1 MTIDRSE
8 ILNHFR
14 KNRGLLGIRSKLPV
28 RDEYMLSLLYTPGVA
43 EPCRHINKDTS
54 LALTYTIKGNT
65 VALLSDCSDAMFKRF
80 GPHGLIPFLE
90 SHALICREL
99 AAINAYPLTLDIDS
113 DDVFV
118 ETAVNLEPGIFG
130 IAVDYC
136 EFPRVLD
143 LLERI
148 QSQVDVP
155 VINIAGEVT
164 AALLLT
170 GFYNASRLLK
180 KKPEEMEILLYG
192 LNSATHALANLAQQS
207 SFSNLRLVD
216 PDGIGSSLKIES
228 ERTVPEGVQPH
239 IVVNACEEVPSN
251 LLSSLQRQNFVFDL
265 SSQDH
270 RSESVCH
277 YYHFWN
283 REVLSFHPLLIFP
296 GLFRG
301 MMDCCLA
308 EIPPHFFVKIAENV
322 ARLQDDAGLKEG
334 QIFPDPLDLK
344 IAPTVARTV
353 TQLAKD
359 AYPDRDFPAPETIY
373 QRAFEK
379 IYTGERPHAGSA
391 YLKRS
396 KRKKSSESLAKESL
410 ELHEQFRGAIE
421 VVAKLPLRD
430 EFMLKIISPPQVQV
444 PAEEILQDPL
454 KVFEYSS
461 KSNLVAVV
469 TDGSAVLGLGN
480 IGAEAALPVMEG
492 KCLLL
497 KTLAGVEGIPLCLR
511 SQDPDVIVRAV
522 AAFRP
527 VLGGVNLED
536 ISAPRCF
543 QIEDQL
549 REITDIPIFHDD
561 QHGTAVV
568 VLAGILNGARN
579 FDLKLGDLDIVING
593 AGASAIA
600 VTKLLLKVGVG
611 EVILCDTR
619 GAIYEGR
626 SEGMNDMKEKMSR
639 ITNRSKRK
647 GGLKEVIQ
655 GTKVFLG
662 LSVPDVLNQ
671 EMIRTMAK
679 DPLIY
684 ALANPNPEIM
694 PDEAQAAGAGL
705 VATGRSDF
713 KNQINNSLAFPGI
726 FRGALDVRAKNINDE
741 MKIAAAR
748 AIASLVSDRELRPDY
763 IIPPAL
769 DSRVPPQV
777 AAAVAKAALE
787 TGQARVLV
795 DPRVIRENTREFL
808 YGGRLDPVMGEP
820 L

>member
-54 LALTYTIKGNT
+54 LALNYTIKGNT

-270 RSESVCH
+270 RS
-277 YYHFWN
+277 
-283 REVLSFHPLLIFP
+283 
-296 GLFRG
+296 
-301 MMDCCLA
+301 
-308 EIPPHFFVKIAENV
+308 
-322 ARLQDDAGLKEG
+322 
-334 QIFPDPLDLK
+334 
-344 IAPTVARTV
+344 
-353 TQLAKD
+353 
-359 AYPDRDFPAPETIY
+359 
-373 QRAFEK
+373 
-379 IYTGERPHAGSA
+379 
-391 YLKRS
+391 
-396 KRKKSSESLAKESL
+396 
-410 ELHEQFRGAIE
+410 
-421 VVAKLPLRD
+421 
-430 EFMLKIISPPQVQV
+430 
-444 PAEEILQDPL
+444 
-454 KVFEYSS
+454 
-461 KSNLVAVV
+461 
-469 TDGSAVLGLGN
+469 
-480 IGAEAALPVMEG
+480 
-492 KCLLL
+492 
-497 KTLAGVEGIPLCLR
+497 
-511 SQDPDVIVRAV
+511 
-522 AAFRP
+522 
-527 VLGGVNLED
+527 
-536 ISAPRCF
+536 
-543 QIEDQL
+543 
-549 REITDIPIFHDD
+549 
-561 QHGTAVV
+561 
-568 VLAGILNGARN
+568 
-579 FDLKLGDLDIVING
+579 
-593 AGASAIA
+593 
-600 VTKLLLKVGVG
+600 
-611 EVILCDTR
+611 
-619 GAIYEGR
+619 
-626 SEGMNDMKEKMSR
+626 
-639 ITNRSKRK
+639 
-647 GGLKEVIQ
+647 
-655 GTKVFLG
+655 
-662 LSVPDVLNQ
+662 
-671 EMIRTMAK
+671 
-679 DPLIY
+679 
-684 ALANPNPEIM
+684 
-694 PDEAQAAGAGL
+694 
-705 VATGRSDF
+705 
-713 KNQINNSLAFPGI
+713 
-726 FRGALDVRAKNINDE
+726 
-741 MKIAAAR
+741 
-748 AIASLVSDRELRPDY
+748 
-763 IIPPAL
+763 
-769 DSRVPPQV
+769 
-777 AAAVAKAALE
+777 
-787 TGQARVLV
+787 
-795 DPRVIRENTREFL
+795 
-808 YGGRLDPVMGEP
+808 
-820 L
+820 